1 MITEKATEHQMDII
15 TEQHTSYGLANAKQT
30 DNSQSNSVNSRQPT
44 AELVTDTP
52 FILVADEGEY
62 FIALAQYKLT
72 PKRATK
78 EEALTDIQS
87 ATWNTMLNI
96 FDAMMNIREEANN
109 LKKGENN

>member
-1 MITEKATEHQMDII
+1 MTLETATEHQTDTT
-15 TEQHTSYGLANAKQT
+15 TEQHISYGLANAKQT
-30 DNSQSNSVNSRQPT
+30 DNSQSNSTNRRQPT

-52 FILVADEGEY
+52 FILVTDEGEH

-78 EEALTDIQS
+78 EEAIADIQN

-96 FDAMMNIREEANN
+96 FDAMMNIREESAEI
-109 LKKGENN
+109 LKGGNK